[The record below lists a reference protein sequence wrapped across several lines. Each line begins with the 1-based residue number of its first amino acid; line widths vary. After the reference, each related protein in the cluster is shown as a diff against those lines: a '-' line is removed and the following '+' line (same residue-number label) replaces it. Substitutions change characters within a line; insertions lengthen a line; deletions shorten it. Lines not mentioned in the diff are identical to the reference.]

1 MHSAAGIAA
10 AAAAMHS
17 STSMAN
23 STSSK
28 DLPSKHSSAQSVSSP
43 EKITENENSSH
54 HKIPIDLKKESS
66 QKKDPAPNNIMS
78 HQIPESSSDIVS
90 STMEEDEEYCEPINT
105 IRQDEKRGKTKKKV
119 IGLISKEN

>member
-28 DLPSKHSSAQSVSSP
+28 DLTSKHSSAQAVSSP
-43 EKITENENSSH
+43 EEITESENSSH
-54 HKIPIDLKKESS
+54 HKSPVELKNELS

-105 IRQDEKRGKTKKKV
+105 IRQDERRGKTKKKV
-119 IGLISKEN
+119 IGLI

>member
-17 STSMAN
+17 STSIAN

-28 DLPSKHSSAQSVSSP
+28 ELTSKNSSAQAVSSP
-43 EKITENENSSH
+43 EKITENESSSH
-54 HKIPIDLKKESS
+54 HKSSIELKNELG
-66 QKKDPAPNNIMS
+66 QKKDAASNNIMS

-90 STMEEDEEYCEPINT
+90 STMEEDDEYCEPINT

-119 IGLISKEN
+119 IGLI

>member
-17 STSMAN
+17 STSIAN

-28 DLPSKHSSAQSVSSP
+28 DLTSKHSSAQAVSSP

-54 HKIPIDLKKESS
+54 HKSPIDLKKELS
-66 QKKDPAPNNIMS
+66 QKKDPASNNIIS
-78 HQIPESSSDIVS
+78 HPIPESSSDIVS

-105 IRQDEKRGKTKKKV
+105 IRQDERRGKTKKKV
-119 IGLISKEN
+119 TGLI

>member
-17 STSMAN
+17 STSIAN

-28 DLPSKHSSAQSVSSP
+28 ALQSKNSSAQAVSSP
-43 EKITENENSSH
+43 EKITENENRSH
-54 HKIPIDLKKESS
+54 HKSTIELKNELG
-66 QKKDPAPNNIMS
+66 QKKYPAPNNIMS

-119 IGLISKEN
+119 IVLI

>member
-17 STSMAN
+17 STSIAN

-28 DLPSKHSSAQSVSSP
+28 DLPANHSSAQAVSSP
-43 EKITENENSSH
+43 EKITENENRSH
-54 HKIPIDLKKESS
+54 HKSPIKLKNEVS

-78 HQIPESSSDIVS
+78 HQVPESSSDIVS
-90 STMEEDEEYCEPINT
+90 STMAEDEEYCEPINT

-119 IGLISKEN
+119 IDLM

>member
-17 STSMAN
+17 STSIAN

-28 DLPSKHSSAQSVSSP
+28 ELPSKNSSAQAVSSP

-54 HKIPIDLKKESS
+54 HKSPIELKNELS

-90 STMEEDEEYCEPINT
+90 STMEEDDEYCEPINT

-119 IGLISKEN
+119 IVLI

>member
-1 MHSAAGIAA
+1 
-10 AAAAMHS
+10 MHS
-17 STSMAN
+17 STSIAN

-28 DLPSKHSSAQSVSSP
+28 DLQSKHSSAEAVSSP
-43 EKITENENSSH
+43 EKIAENENSSH
-54 HKIPIDLKKESS
+54 HRSPVESKNELS

-119 IGLISKEN
+119 IGLI

>member
-10 AAAAMHS
+10 AAAAMQS
-17 STSMAN
+17 STPIAN

-28 DLPSKHSSAQSVSSP
+28 DLSSKHSSAQAVSSP

-54 HKIPIDLKKESS
+54 RKSPIELKNELS

-78 HQIPESSSDIVS
+78 HQVPESSSDIVS
-90 STMEEDEEYCEPINT
+90 STMAEDEEYCEPINT

-119 IGLISKEN
+119 IGLI

>member
-10 AAAAMHS
+10 AAAAMQS
-17 STSMAN
+17 STPIAN

-28 DLPSKHSSAQSVSSP
+28 DLSSKHSSAQAVSSP
-43 EKITENENSSH
+43 EKITENENSPHRKS
-54 HKIPIDLKKESS
+54 PIELKNELS

-78 HQIPESSSDIVS
+78 HQVPESSSDIVS
-90 STMEEDEEYCEPINT
+90 STMAEDEEYCEPINT

-119 IGLISKEN
+119 ILLV